1 MFFRTGQVCPDCNV
15 EILVYPCSVKM
26 GQVNGRSLPG
36 WKRCECRPY
45 RLNEISSAEF
55 DALVPEWRERLHPAE
70 EELPECSFDEALD
83 DVKKLVEELTDSVI

>member
-1 MFFRTGQVCPDCNV
+1 MFFSTGKFCDKCNV
-15 EILVYPCSVKM
+15 EILVYPTSVKM
-26 GQVNGRSLPG
+26 GQVNARSLPG

-55 DALVPEWRERLHPAE
+55 DALVPGWRDRLSPEE

-83 DVKKLVEELTDSVI
+83 DVKKLVEDLTDGVI